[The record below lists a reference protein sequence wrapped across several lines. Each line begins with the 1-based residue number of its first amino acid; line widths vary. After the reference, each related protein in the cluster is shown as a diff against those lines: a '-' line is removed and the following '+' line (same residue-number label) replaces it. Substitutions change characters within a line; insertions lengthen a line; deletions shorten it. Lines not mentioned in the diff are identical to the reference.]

1 MNIAD
6 SEKIHT
12 IFLQSWFKVAKNPKD
27 ADIVIFNTCSV
38 RKKWEDR
45 VFWLIQEILK
55 FSKKNNK
62 KIIIWI
68 TGCMS
73 RKTWINPKY
82 FKDKNLEIKSPK
94 NIELLKDEKWIF
106 NSDDKLFAKTK
117 DKIDFITR
125 IEEISYLPKILS
137 VIFKKDIW
145 KDFKSNDYLKI
156 RQLQEN
162 PASANIIIQ
171 IWCDNFCSY
180 CIVPYT
186 RGREFSRK
194 KEDILIEIKN
204 AIKNWSK
211 EIVLIWQN
219 VNSYWKQLKKK
230 LWNLE
235 KSSWNSQNIKTPF
248 RKLLEEINK
257 IKWLD
262 RIRFTSSNPHDM
274 TQDILNAHFD
284 LDKTCNYLHFALQS
298 WDDEILKAM
307 NRKHTY
313 SDFKSQVKYLRS
325 RDPLF
330 AISTDIIVGFP
341 GETESQFQK
350 TVKAFKELDFD
361 FAYIARYSPRPG
373 TFAYKNLKDD
383 ITLQEKARRWNI
395 LNDLLKKSVQKRAKL
410 MIGREEEILIY
421 WIKKWLFFWRTRN
434 FKEVFI
440 KKDGKIKIWD
450 IVKVKITKLDWWV
463 LRWEKI

>member
-12 IFLQSWFKVAKNPKD
+12 IFLQSGFKVAKNPKD

-38 RKKWEDR
+38 RKKGEDR
-45 VFWLIQEILK
+45 VFGLIQEILK

-62 KIIIWI
+62 KIIIGI

-73 RKTWINPKY
+73 RKTGINPKY

-94 NIELLKDEKWIF
+94 NIELLKDEKGIF

-137 VIFKKDIW
+137 VIFKKDIG

-171 IWCDNFCSY
+171 IGCDNFCSY

-204 AIKNWSK
+204 AIKNGSK
-211 EIVLIWQN
+211 EIVLIGQN
-219 VNSYWKQLKKK
+219 VNSYGKQLKKK

-257 IKWLD
+257 IKGLD

-298 WDDEILKAM
+298 GDDEILKAM

-421 WIKKWLFFWRTRN
+421 GIKKGLFFGRTRN

-440 KKDGKIKIWD
+440 KKDGKIKIGD
-450 IVKVKITKLDWWV
+450 IVKVKITKLDGWV
-463 LRWEKI
+463 LRGEKI